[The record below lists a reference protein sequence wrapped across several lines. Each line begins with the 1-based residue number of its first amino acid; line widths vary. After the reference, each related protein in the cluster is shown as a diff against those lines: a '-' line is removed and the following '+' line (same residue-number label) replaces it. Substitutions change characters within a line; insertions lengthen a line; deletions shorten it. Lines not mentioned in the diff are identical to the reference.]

1 MMARGDYGDLVFQDD
16 QDYTRFLHLL
26 AEACSRSGWRIHA
39 YVLMPS
45 HCHLLVE
52 TAEADVVAG
61 IEWLQGSYSLYHNH
75 RHHRL
80 GRRFLDECKMVPV
93 EGKGEIYSNG
103 ISTYIHLNP
112 VRAKL
117 VRMGQRR
124 GLKGYRWSSYP
135 CYVNRVDSHPAWLC
149 TQQVLASLGLGLADA
164 QQYEAY
170 IEGRARQLGVR

>member
-1 MMARGDYGDLVFQDD
+1 MARGDYGEVIFRDD

-52 TAEADVVAG
+52 TTAADLVAG
-61 IEWLQGSYSLYHNH
+61 MEWLQRSYTLYHNH

-80 GRRFLDECKMVPV
+80 GRLFRDGCKVVPV
-93 EGKGEIYSNG
+93 DGKEGIYCQVV
-103 ISTYIHLNP
+103 STYIHLNP
-112 VRAKL
+112 ARAKL
-117 VRMGQRR
+117 VRIGQQ

-135 CYVNRVDSHPAWLC
+135 CYVNRVGSPPAWLC
-149 TQQVLASLGLGLADA
+149 TQRVLTSLGLGPADT

-170 IEGRARQLGVR
+170 IEGRARQLGVQ